1 MTILNVY
8 CDEVSIHKPSRFLM
22 LGALFIKD
30 IDVKRVIEQLENNRC
45 LNTSKH
51 KWNYE
56 FGACPNR
63 ELCKEDLHN
72 RNNTKIH
79 FKEID
84 KKRERKIIAKKW
96 LAALKSSL
104 KEYVKFSILVID
116 LKKLDREYF
125 GINKTD
131 LNIYN
136 RFFRTLL
143 KGGIRYLY
151 SHEHIQINCVYHD
164 EGSQEKHL
172 YFPEMN
178 LEKLEKET
186 SDNFIINDKKIKFVN
201 DDHKIYLKDKETEL
215 VIHSQFIQLI
225 DLILGS
231 FSQLFLNL
239 SENVDKKEVAEVMRE
254 LFESIFKREWKYSGS
269 VSFFPRYY
277 LGELAKIESIH
288 DFNKKDCYEQID
300 IALKYQGNF
309 YNTCSL
315 AMPKFLKNQSQLTEW
330 M

>member
-1 MTILNVY
+1 MTVLNVY
-8 CDEVSIHKPSRFLM
+8 CDEVSIHKQSHFLM

-45 LNTSKH
+45 LNTPKH

-63 ELCKEDLHN
+63 EFCKEELHN
-72 RNNTKIH
+72 GNNTKIH

-143 KGGIRYLY
+143 KGGISYLY
-151 SHEHIQINCVYHD
+151 GNEHIQINCVYHD
-164 EGSQEKHL
+164 EGSQEKHI
-172 YFPEMN
+172 YFSEMN

-186 SDNFIINDKKIKFVN
+186 SDIFIINDKKIKFVN
-201 DDHKIYLKDKETEL
+201 DDHRIYLQDKDTEL
-215 VIHSQFIQLI
+215 FIHSQFIQLI

-269 VSFFPRYY
+269 VSFFPAYY
-277 LGELAKIESIH
+277 LSDISKNEAIH
-288 DFNKKDCYEQID
+288 DFNTKDCYEQID
-300 IALKYQGNF
+300 IALKYRGNF

-315 AMPKFLKNQSQLTEW
+315 AMPKFLKNQSQLTGW